1 MSKYTFSLRQQAI
14 IQFVYDHQYPTR
26 EEILYHLAEKD
37 LGMASRSFDRYLAR
51 IRADLGL
58 DIKHSKKFNGYH
70 IDEENSVRVESFF
83 KYLEL
88 VQVADI
94 FSKSLQNSNEVL
106 NYVSF
111 DDSKDFKG
119 IENLKD
125 ILLALKDDR
134 ELSFRHFNYETEEY
148 TDYKVFPIL
157 LKEYVNRWYVV
168 GAINTKETRTF
179 GIDRISNLKIGNK
192 SKMNRKQ
199 FNSQIQKFEH
209 TVGLTY
215 GEGEPTKV
223 VLLVDELHVK
233 YMRSLPLHSSQI
245 IYPKDKNN
253 KHKVEFLV
261 YPNYEF
267 KSQILKIG
275 NAVEVLEPKFLREE
289 IVKILKK
296 TLKKY

>member
-26 EEILYHLAEKD
+26 EEILNYLAEKD
-37 LGMASRSFDRYLAR
+37 LVMASRSFDRYLAR

-58 DIKHSKKFNGYH
+58 DIKHSKKCKGYH

-125 ILLALKDDR
+125 ILLALKDNR
-134 ELSFRHFNYETEEY
+134 ELTFRHFNYETEEY
-148 TDYKVFPIL
+148 TDYKVYPIL

-168 GAINTKETRTF
+168 GAINSKETRTF
-179 GIDRISNLKIGNK
+179 GIDRISNLKIANK

-199 FNSQIQKFEH
+199 FISQIQKFEH
-209 TVGLTY
+209 TIGLTY
-215 GEGEPTKV
+215 GEDEPTKV

-233 YMRSLPLHSSQI
+233 YMRSLPLHNSQI

-275 NAVEVLEPKFLREE
+275 DAVEVLEPKFLRDE